1 MTSRDFDKSIS
12 SPESEDGPSQH
23 AWPDGTTLD
32 LFGAPPR
39 HASHSARLAVGS
51 EPAMQGICGRTYIGC
66 ATPPGPLSSWENRLR
81 ERLAAIGST
90 ESALIW
96 KPSTTPAERSISR
109 LAPSTLHN
117 NGTASTGSHWPT
129 AKASEAGPDF
139 AKEERSS
146 TDLSLQ
152 TVMAAT
158 WPTVSGTEGGMTSR
172 SGDRK
177 AELLLGGMMRE
188 TAEPGLWIAPM
199 ERDWKDSPGMA
210 ARTRPDGET
219 ERVDQLPRQMMAAA
233 SLWPVPTA
241 QGHMPPHTPEYI
253 AAKKADGHG
262 MSILQDTMSLTE
274 QNRTFWAVPT
284 VHGNNNRSDAS
295 EKAGDGLAT
304 QLRETAARWGAPTA
318 NPPGGTPEQFIERK
332 RKANENGS
340 RMGLVISDV
349 GLQMAATAV
358 GGQSQTGSSATT
370 GKRAGSPT
378 PAHPCWLMGFPVE
391 FLHGAVLG
399 TQFARRSRRR
409 SSPR

>member
-12 SPESEDGPSQH
+12 SPELEDGPSQH

-39 HASHSARLAVGS
+39 RVSHSARLAVGS
-51 EPAMQGICGRTYIGC
+51 EPMMQGICGRTYIGC

-129 AKASEAGPDF
+129 AKASDAGPDF

-146 TDLSLQ
+146 TGLSLQ
-152 TVMAAT
+152 AAT

-199 ERDWKDSPGMA
+199 ERDWKDSPGMT

-219 ERVDQLPRQMMAAA
+219 ERVDQLPRQMMA
-233 SLWPVPTA
+233 T
-241 QGHMPPHTPEYI
+241 
-253 AAKKADGHG
+253 D
-262 MSILQDTMSLTE
+262 
-274 QNRTFWAVPT
+274 RTFWAVPT

-358 GGQSQTGSSATT
+358 GGQSPTGSSATT